1 MKPQPGDIGWA
12 HTNDLMGKLIR
23 VGESLRGKRGSEW
36 NHQFIV
42 DSPVVG
48 EDDWY
53 VIQATIH
60 GVTDTGRLSEFPTF
74 VTKRPPHEADA
85 AKILLFA
92 RTQVGVNYGF
102 LTILAIAID
111 IVTWDWFPSFRG
123 ARNQSWI
130 CSALVEESLRYAGW
144 LHDFTNIYTVTPQDG
159 WDALNP

>member
-1 MKPQPGDIGWA
+1 VTIMAGDIGWA
-12 HTNDLMGKLIR
+12 HTNGLMGKLIR
-23 VGESLRGKRGSEW
+23 IGESLRGKRGSEW

-42 DSPVVG
+42 GSPVPD

-60 GVTDTGRLSEFPTF
+60 GVTDTGKLSEFPKY
-74 VTKRPPHEADA
+74 VTKRPPKEAEP

-92 RTQVGVNYGF
+92 RTQVGVEYGF
-102 LTILAIAID
+102 FTIFGIAID

-123 ARNQSWI
+123 ARKQSWI
-130 CSALVEESLRYAGW
+130 CSALVEEALRFAGW
-144 LHDFTNIYTVTPQDG
+144 LHDFVNIYAVTPQDG